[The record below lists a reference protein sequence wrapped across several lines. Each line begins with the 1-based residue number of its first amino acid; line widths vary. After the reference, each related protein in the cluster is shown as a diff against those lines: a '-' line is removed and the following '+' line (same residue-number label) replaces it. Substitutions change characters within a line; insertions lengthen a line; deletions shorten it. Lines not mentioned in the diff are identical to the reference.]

1 MTLKEFFS
9 FRKNRLFWGNLIAMA
24 VVVALLIY
32 GVLAGLDS
40 YTRHGEAVVVPSVR
54 DKSVAEANRILAG
67 RRLIGIVSDSTYV
80 KTKPAGYVLECTPA
94 AGQKVKEGRTI
105 YLTVNTLNV
114 PKQAVPDVS
123 DNSSMRQAQA
133 RLTAAGFR
141 LDEIEYIAGEKD
153 WVYGVKYNGVMLTGA
168 EQVPTGAT
176 LTLVVGN
183 GERSAESDSLSIDKP
198 TASEEEWF

>member
-1 MTLKEFFS
+1 MTLKKFFS

-114 PKQAVPDVS
+114 PKQVVPDVS

-133 RLTAAGFR
+133 RLAAAGFR

-183 GERSAESDSLSIDKP
+183 GERSAESDSLNIDKP
-198 TASEEEWF
+198 AAPEEDWF

>member
-9 FRKNRLFWGNLIAMA
+9 FRRNRFFWGNIIAMM
-24 VVVALLIY
+24 VVVVLLVFGALF
-32 GVLAGLDS
+32 GLDS

-67 RRLIGIVSDSTYV
+67 RRLVGIVSDSTYV

-114 PKQAVPDVS
+114 PKQLVPDVS

-133 RLTAAGFR
+133 RLTAVGFK
-141 LDEIEYIAGEKD
+141 LDEIEYIPGERD
-153 WVYGVKYNGVMLTGA
+153 WVYGVKYNGVMLEGGA
-168 EQVPTGAT
+168 QVPTGAT
-176 LTLVVGN
+176 LTLVVGD
-183 GERSAESDSLSIDKP
+183 GRQSADEDSLVVDKP
-198 TASEEEWF
+198 APPEEEWF